1 MLTLILKDE
10 GPCVSAISDGQTLH
24 GWYNRQQQ
32 VLSCSQTIQMIIWKC
47 WWKCCHCTYTYQG
60 EGGCMWNRSASSS
73 IASTSSI
80 ERTAES
86 QNQRHSPDAFADK
99 NCKEPSESLVLG
111 KIMCL
116 PRRQLS
122 KSMGKLYRIVIY
134 LLTSNPYS
142 QQMKTCSSV
151 ALADPFWY
159 SHCIFR

>member
-1 MLTLILKDE
+1 M
-10 GPCVSAISDGQTLH
+10 G
-24 GWYNRQQQ
+24 
-32 VLSCSQTIQMIIWKC
+32 
-47 WWKCCHCTYTYQG
+47 
-60 EGGCMWNRSASSS
+60 NRSASSS

-80 ERTAES
+80 ERTAKS

-111 KIMCL
+111 RIMCL

-122 KSMGKLYRIVIY
+122 KTMGKLYRIVIY

-151 ALADPFWY
+151 ALANPFWY